1 MTFHNSKFGLS
12 RDEGKYTELMTF
24 IGIEK
29 PRATPGKERD
39 SNEEKTQT
47 ESTNATLSATSTAAN
62 GGQNAEGQLSEQSAT
77 KPLNVG
83 ATMPQSQSAPLV
95 DSQIL
100 SELPQAEN
108 TNKGDDVFAK
118 IAEAAEDLSDVEI
131 YGHSLEI
138 AKTEDGDEQI
148 YNLALMINRQCV
160 KDIDRAIKR
169 SKVKNTE
176 GEYRLTK
183 AANTVILKY
192 GRNRIAWVLSVVIKN
207 AADNVFTKEN
217 EEWSNEAVNNFGF
230 PEEPPTFEIKTNPV
244 LLNIFIQRFR
254 EVQSQKLSYQE
265 RISKATKQVRAQA
278 PPQK

>member
-1 MTFHNSKFGLS
+1 
-12 RDEGKYTELMTF
+12 LMTF

-47 ESTNATLSATSTAAN
+47 ESTSAILSATSTAAAN
-62 GGQNAEGQLSEQSAT
+62 GEQTAEGQLLEQSAT
-77 KPLNVG
+77 KPLDDG
-83 ATMPQSQSAPLV
+83 DTMPQSLPATNAVESEILPDIPLH
-95 DSQIL
+95 
-100 SELPQAEN
+100 EN
-108 TNKGDDVFAK
+108 TSEEDEVFAQ
-118 IAEAAEDLSDVEI
+118 ITAAAEDFSDIDIYALSFEK
-131 YGHSLEI
+131 
-138 AKTEDGDEQI
+138 AKEHGNVQFYEFGK
-148 YNLALMINRQCV
+148 MINLQCV

-169 SKVKNTE
+169 SKVKDTE

-217 EEWSNEAVNNFGF
+217 EEWANEAVNNFGF

-254 EVQSQKLSYQE
+254 EVQAQKLSYKE
-265 RISKATKQVRAQA
+265 RISKATKQVRAQT